1 MTTSLL
7 FLWKKWEKNWVYNLY
22 IVEFTSSSKKELK
35 NIEKSNQSFI
45 LDYLDNF
52 VANFNTEYEIALMST
67 GKIKKLQG
75 QKEILYRLK
84 LRSYRVI
91 YKKYDDRLV
100 ILVVHVTTRESAYK

>member
-1 MTTSLL
+1 MYKIDFKSSV
-7 FLWKKWEKNWVYNLY
+7 KKD
-22 IVEFTSSSKKELK
+22 FK
-35 NIEKSNQSFI
+35 NIDKSDIAFI
-45 LDYLDNF
+45 RASLYDF
-52 VANFNTEYEIALMST
+52 AENFNAEYEIALMST

-91 YKKYDDRLV
+91 YKKKEDKLI